1 MASKASSSVT
11 SPRSALSV
19 SKMASKKSAVVKAL
33 IDKSCRF
40 SLRFEQPTEP
50 SQVNQLLVPL
60 LKVREVK
67 QVVRKSLRHY
77 HLIFKTVEAAKEFR
91 ENSAEQCQLPENRC
105 AVRWFGLPVKEVE
118 IRRLHNSVSDDQIRK
133 SLARYGR
140 VISIEEWRDDE
151 LEAHLVHKKVVF
163 ELESLMPSNI
173 TIDHTPGTVIYS
185 KPLRSSIKKSEST
198 TMESP
203 MVVE

>member
-1 MASKASSSVT
+1 MSSSRASCSTSVT

-19 SKMASKKSAVVKAL
+19 SKKSAAVKAL
-33 IDKSCRF
+33 IDKSCKF
-40 SLRFEQPTEP
+40 SLRFEHATEP
-50 SQVNQLLVPL
+50 SVVNQLLVPL
-60 LKVREVK
+60 LKVRDVK

-77 HLIFKTVEAAKEFR
+77 HLIFKTVDAAKEFR
-91 ENSAEQCQLPENRC
+91 ENSADRCQLPANRC

-118 IRRLHNSVSDDQIRK
+118 IRRLQKGVSDEQIRK
-133 SLARYGR
+133 SLARFGR
-140 VISIEEWRDDE
+140 VISIDEWRDED
-151 LEAHLVHKKVVF
+151 LEEHLVNKKVVF

-185 KPLRSSIKKSEST
+185 KPLLRSPSKRSVRP
-198 TMESP
+198 P